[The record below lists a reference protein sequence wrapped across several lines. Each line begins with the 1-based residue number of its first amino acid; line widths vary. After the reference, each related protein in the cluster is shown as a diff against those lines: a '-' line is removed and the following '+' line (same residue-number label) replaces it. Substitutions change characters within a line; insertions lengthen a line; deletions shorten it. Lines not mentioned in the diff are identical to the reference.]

1 MKILII
7 CPKLPWPILTGGE
20 QAVFNMVKH
29 LQHHCDI
36 HFIYPTTTV
45 TIDSKF
51 KDFWNSVK
59 FYPYIKNKTFKLF
72 ISRVALRI
80 FNNSRL
86 NNKNLNWLQSSSNY
100 FMPDFINFVNR
111 IVCAIEPDIIQT
123 EFYNYQD
130 LVFALPDNICKIFIQ
145 HEIHYIVNRQALLRD
160 QTTEFEKF
168 LYKKI
173 KAEEIAAMN
182 NYNAV
187 FTLTEND
194 KTELIKNGV
203 LTSIYS
209 SPAGIEEPQKRNACI
224 FFNKLIFVGGS
235 GHTPNL
241 EGVTWFVNNVWSIIT
256 QKHPEVTFNIIGKW
270 DDELIKKLTNKHHN
284 INFKG
289 FVSNLQDE
297 YNGAIAIVPIL
308 SGSGMRMKIVD
319 AVNFGSPFVST
330 TIGAEGLEYKDATDC
345 FISDDPKQ
353 FAEKVNMLIENEH
366 LRKLFYD
373 NSVKTRDK
381 YYSMEALSD
390 IRFNLYKK
398 VLEKA

>member
-36 HFIYPTTTV
+36 HFIYPTTTE
-45 TIDSKF
+45 TIDAQF

-59 FYPYIKNKTFKLF
+59 FHPYIINKTFKLL

-86 NNKNLNWLQSSSNY
+86 NNKNLNWLQPSSNF
-100 FMPDFINFVNR
+100 FMPEFINFINR
-111 IVCAIEPDIIQT
+111 TVYEIKPDIIQT

-145 HEIHYIVNRQALLRD
+145 HEIHYIVNEQALLRNK
-160 QTTEFEKF
+160 TTDFEKF
-168 LYKKI
+168 LFKKI
-173 KAEEIAAMN
+173 KAEEISAMN

-194 KTELIKNGV
+194 KTELTKNGV
-203 LTSIYS
+203 LTTIYS
-209 SPAGIEEPQKRNACI
+209 SPAGIEQPETRNSCI
-224 FFNKLIFVGGS
+224 FSNKLIFVGGS

-241 EGVTWFVNNVWSIIT
+241 EGITWFINDVWDNII
-256 QKHPEVTFNIIGKW
+256 QKHPEVSLNIIGKW
-270 DDELIKKLTNKHHN
+270 DEKSINN
-284 INFKG
+284 ISNQHKNIHFKG
-289 FVSNLQDE
+289 FVPSLQDE

-353 FAEKVNMLIENEH
+353 FAEKVNMLIEDEH
-366 LRKLFYD
+366 LRKLFYN
-373 NSVKTRDK
+373 NSAKTRDK
-381 YYSMEALSD
+381 YYSMEALAN
-390 IRFNLYKK
+390 IRLNLYKK
-398 VLEKA
+398 VLEKG